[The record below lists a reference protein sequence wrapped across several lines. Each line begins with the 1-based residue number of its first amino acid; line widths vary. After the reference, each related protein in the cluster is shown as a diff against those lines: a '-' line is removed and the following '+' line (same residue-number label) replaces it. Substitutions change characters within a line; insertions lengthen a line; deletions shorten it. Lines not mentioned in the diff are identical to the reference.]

1 MWPVGL
7 NALTVQNVAFTVI
20 WKWIFLSLFLF
31 QIPVQAQQND
41 PLLIIL
47 GEELSREMIA
57 LKKTAYPPY
66 FLSYRVDD
74 VHYANIQSSFGSLIH
89 SNDSRNRVL
98 SVTMRLGDYSFDNT
112 HPVEEGEYGSMGM
125 GRGDMPSM
133 LPIEDRAES
142 IKFFL
147 WNATDKVYRSSME
160 MYKAIKSPTSK
171 PASTIIPDFSKE
183 SPEQYFEPAFSFEK
197 LIDRKQWEDR
207 TRELS
212 ALFLKN
218 QDLISGEVS
227 FYTMAGRKYFVS
239 SEGTSVV
246 HNTIH
251 YYLYI
256 DASIRAN
263 DGDVLPL
270 HITYFATTPG
280 ALPTNEVLKK
290 DIENMIVK
298 LDLLKKA
305 PLAEPYT
312 GPAILDAQA
321 AGVFFHEIFGHR
333 VEGHRLK
340 DEMDGQTFKAKIN
353 EQVLPKHISVLFDP
367 TLAAFRSTD
376 LNGTYKFD
384 DEGVK
389 AKRVVAVQNGI
400 LQNFLMS
407 RTPLEKFP
415 VSNGHGRA
423 SAGAPV
429 VSRQSNLLV
438 ETSKAVSMDDLR
450 KMLVKEC
457 KRQGKPYGYYFKDVV
472 GGFTNTERF
481 SPNAF
486 NIFPTEVYRI
496 YADGRPDEIVRGVDL
511 IGTPLAMF
519 AEISATGDAYGIFH
533 GFCGAESGSVPVSA
547 ISPALFVKRIETQKK
562 PKEQQDTM
570 LLSRPSAN

>member
-1 MWPVGL
+1 
-7 NALTVQNVAFTVI
+7 VQNVALPVI
-20 WKWIFLSLFLF
+20 RNWIFLALWLF
-31 QIPVQAQQND
+31 QFSVHAQQND
-41 PLLIIL
+41 QLLVIL
-47 GEELSREMIA
+47 NEELSREMLA
-57 LKKTAYPPY
+57 LKKTPYPPY
-66 FLSYRVDD
+66 YLSYRVDD
-74 VHYANIQSSFGSLIH
+74 VHYSTIQSSFGSLIH
-89 SNDSRNRVL
+89 SDSKRNRVL
-98 SVTMRLGDYSFDNT
+98 SVSMRLGDYSFDNT
-112 HPVEEGEYGSMGM
+112 HPVEEGEYG
-125 GRGDMPSM
+125 RGIRRSDMPSM
-133 LPIEDRAES
+133 LPLEDRTES
-142 IKFFL
+142 VKFFL
-147 WNATDKVYRSSME
+147 WNATDKVYRNSLE
-160 MYKAIKSPTSK
+160 MYKTIKSPTAK
-171 PASTIIPDFSKE
+171 PATSAVPDFSKE
-183 SPEQYFEPAFSFEK
+183 RPEQYFEPQFSFEN
-197 LIDRKQWEDR
+197 LLDRKTWEDR

-212 ALFLKN
+212 ALFQKN

-227 FYTMAGRKYFVS
+227 LYALAGRKYFVS

-256 DASIRAN
+256 DASIRAE

-270 HITYFATTPG
+270 HITYFGITPE
-280 ALPTNEVLKK
+280 ALPSNDVLKN
-290 DIENMIVK
+290 DITNMLGK
-298 LDLLKKA
+298 LEQLKKA

-353 EQVLPKHISVLFDP
+353 EQVLPKHISVIFDP
-367 TLAAFRSTD
+367 TLTSFKSTW

-389 AKRVVAVQNGI
+389 AKRVVAVMNGM

-407 RTPLEKFP
+407 RTPLDKFP

-438 ETSKAVSMDDLR
+438 ETTKAVSMDDLR
-450 KMLVKEC
+450 KMLVREC

-519 AEISATGDAYGIFH
+519 AEIAATGDAYGIFH

-570 LLSRPSAN
+570 LLSRPFEN

>member
-1 MWPVGL
+1 MQKAKISVFR
-7 NALTVQNVAFTVI
+7 T
-20 WKWIFLSLFLF
+20 LSVVLFLF
-31 QIPVQAQQND
+31 VNYVHAQQSD
-41 PLLIIL
+41 ALLNL
-47 GEELSREMIA
+47 LNEEMAREVTA
-57 LKKTAYPPY
+57 LKKADHPPY

-74 VHYANIQSSFGSLIH
+74 LQYASIQSTFGSLTH
-89 SNDSRNRVL
+89 SNTTRNRVL
-98 SVTMRLGDYSFDNT
+98 SVNIRLGDYAFDNT
-112 HPVEEGEYGSMGM
+112 HPVEDSNYGMFGGM
-125 GRGDMPSM
+125 GEGGGMPSM
-133 LPIEDRAES
+133 LPLEDRPEA
-142 IKFFL
+142 IKFYL
-147 WNATDKVYRSSME
+147 WNNTEKTYRRALQ
-160 MYKAIKSPTSK
+160 MYKDIKSPTAK
-171 PASTIIPDFSKE
+171 PATRAIPDFSKE
-183 SPEQYFEPAFSFEK
+183 TPEKFYEEPY
-197 LIDRKQWEDR
+197 DRNNLLDKKIWEDR

-218 QDLISGEVS
+218 QDLVIGNVSIS
-227 FYTMAGRKYFVS
+227 ALANRKYFVS
-239 SEGTSVV
+239 TEGTSVV

-256 DASIRAN
+256 DASIRAH

-270 HITYFATTPG
+270 HITYFGFKPEQ
-280 ALPTNEVLKK
+280 LPSNEVLTR
-290 DIENMIVK
+290 DITTLIGK
-298 LDLLKKA
+298 LEKLKNA

-340 DEMDGQTFKAKIN
+340 DEMDGQTFKSKIN
-353 EQVLPKHISVLFDP
+353 ELVLPKHISVIFDP
-367 TLAAFRSTD
+367 TRTQYGTQF
-376 LNGTYKFD
+376 LNGNYKFD

-389 AKRVVAVQNGI
+389 AKRVVAVQNGV

-407 RTPLEKFP
+407 RTPLENFLT
-415 VSNGHGRA
+415 SNGHGRG
-423 SAGAPV
+423 SAGAPP

-438 ETSKAVSMDDLR
+438 ETTKSVPMEDLR

-457 KRQGKPYGYYFKDVV
+457 KRQGKAYGYYFRDVV
-472 GGFTNTERF
+472 GGFTNTQRF

-519 AEISATGDAYGIFH
+519 AEITATGNEHGIFH

-547 ISPALFVKRIETQKK
+547 VAPALFVKRIETQKK
-562 PKEQQDTM
+562 PKAQQDTT
-570 LLSRPSAN
+570 LLSRPSSN